1 MLASMTEFTCKLP
14 GLAITRPL
22 FICYLVTPLTKTPT
36 LSPASP

>member
-1 MLASMTEFTCKLP
+1 MLASITELTVKDP

-22 FICYLVTPLTKTPT
+22 LICYLVTPRTSTPT